1 MLAMQ
6 TGLQSRIYLAGPFF
20 SDGQNERLATVKAVL
35 DQNPTVGYV
44 FEPAKHQ
51 QDAIVAEF
59 GNGSLVEAM
68 KTPQWQNATYHADIQ
83 AINQADAVVAMLDF
97 DVEGGNPRPDE
108 GTMFEIG
115 YAIANHKPVIIVQFT
130 QDDEP
135 LNLMLAQA
143 YTAFFWGQADI
154 ANNLSQ
160 YDFIN
165 LPKKLVA
172 KPVI

>member
-1 MLAMQ
+1 MQ

-20 SDGQNERLATVKAVL
+20 SDGQNERLAQVKAVL
-35 DQNPTVGYV
+35 DQNSTVSYV

-59 GNGSLVEAM
+59 GNGSLAEAM
-68 KTPQWQNATYHADIQ
+68 KTPQWQNATYNADVQ

-97 DVEGGNPRPDE
+97 DIENGNLRPDE

-115 YAIANHKPVIIVQFT
+115 YAIANNKPVIIVQFA

-135 LNLMLAQA
+135 LNLMLAQS
-143 YTAFFWGQADI
+143 YTAFFWGAKDI
-154 ANNLSQ
+154 NDNLVD